1 MAKVLVVD
9 DQDTYRRYLK
19 LELED
24 EGHEVRTAGSGHE
37 AIDVGTDF
45 KPDVLVVDWMLKD
58 DYDGLDVT
66 NAIRQVVPS
75 LKTVMITGYPSAE
88 LKQKAAQSRIARFV
102 KKPFTLADIVENV
115 RAVLAE

>member
-1 MAKVLVVD
+1 VLVVD
-9 DQDTYRRYLK
+9 DQDTYRRYIT

-24 EGHEVRTAGSGHE
+24 EGHEVRTADSGHQ
-37 AIDVGTDF
+37 AIEIGMEF

-66 NAIRQVVPS
+66 NAIREAVPG

-88 LKQKAAQSRIARFV
+88 LKRKAAQSHVARFL
-102 KKPFTLADIVENV
+102 KKPFTLAEMLDNV
-115 RAVLAE
+115 RSVIGR

>member
-24 EGHEVRTAGSGHE
+24 EGHEVKTASSGHE
-37 AIDVGTDF
+37 AIDVGTEF

-58 DYDGLDVT
+58 EYDGLDVT
-66 NAIRQVVPS
+66 NAIRDVNPG

-115 RAVLAE
+115 RAVLNG

>member
-1 MAKVLVVD
+1 MARVLVVD
-9 DQDTYRRYLK
+9 DQDTYRRYIT

-24 EGHEVRTAGSGHE
+24 EGHEVRTADSGHQ
-37 AIDVGTDF
+37 AIEVGTEF

-66 NAIRQVVPS
+66 NAIREVVPS

-88 LKQKAAQSRIARFV
+88 LKRKAAQSRVSRFV
-102 KKPFTLADIVENV
+102 KKPFTLAEMLENV
-115 RAVLAE
+115 RSVLDG

>member
-9 DQDTYRRYLK
+9 DQDTYRRYIK

-24 EGHEVRTAGSGHE
+24 EGHDVQTAGSGQE
-37 AIDVGTDF
+37 AIEMGTSF

-66 NAIRQVVPS
+66 NAIREVVPA
-75 LKTVMITGYPSAE
+75 LKTVMITGYPSPE

-102 KKPFTLADIVENV
+102 KKPFTLADIVDNI
-115 RAVLAE
+115 RAVLA